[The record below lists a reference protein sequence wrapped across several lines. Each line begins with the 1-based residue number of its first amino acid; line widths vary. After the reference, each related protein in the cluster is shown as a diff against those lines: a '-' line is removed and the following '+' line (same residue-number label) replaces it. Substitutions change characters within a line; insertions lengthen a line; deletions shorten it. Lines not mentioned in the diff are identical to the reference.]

1 MSPPRPSQSPS
12 YSSCGCMATA
22 LQMLE
27 LLESNNIEL
36 ESTALDHVLVI
47 QKNAVSQCLPILECQ
62 ACNAAPA
69 LGMRMTV
76 ICEKILIAFESFPT
90 RLQGWRLRPIG
101 SYSHGDPNKSKMGE
115 TQKFFLGVY
124 EVESEHEQRILL
136 RSLAVVQLQE
146 FHRVLI
152 KLEEVALT
160 RKWEIHQSLLTSLIL
175 RLQNTATGWLRV
187 PETTYLG

>member
-1 MSPPRPSQSPS
+1 M
-12 YSSCGCMATA
+12 GTA
-22 LQMLE
+22 LQVLE

-47 QKNAVSQCLPILECQ
+47 QKNAISQCLPILECQ

-90 RLQGWRLRPIG
+90 RFQGWRPRPIH
-101 SYSHGDPNKSKMGE
+101 SYSHGDPNKSEMGE

-152 KLEEVALT
+152 KLEEVAMS
-160 RKWEIHQSLLTSLIL
+160 REWEIHQSLLISLIL

-187 PETTYLG
+187 RKPTNIG